1 MKKLT
6 FLLVLMSHIFYAQQK
21 VTITGTVK
29 NFKGKSVVAETL
41 KNSLRYEYI
50 ILDTTKLDKN
60 GKFTLKFNTE
70 KPSKIKLKIG
80 EEYTELYAVNG
91 DNISISV
98 DAKNFDKSI
107 KYNGSNKEWNQF
119 VASEI
124 LNENWNFRYSICKN
138 KESLFLDSLQIFY
151 LSKIKNAET
160 LILNDVLK
168 AFVLEY
174 IDYTQANIK
183 LMYTY
188 YHKNMNKLE
197 EKPQLS
203 TNYYDFISK
212 LNLNNQKTLNLSLYQ
227 QLLGYLSNHYTEEL
241 YNKDTT
247 QSYDS
252 LNQIVIQNR
261 FKNFDKEILVSN
273 EIIETLMY
281 GFDVLKADSLLM
293 KNDELLKNS
302 TFKNEITEVRDKV
315 KKYAKGA
322 VAQSFS
328 FPDMNGKMVSLSD
341 FKGKIV
347 YLDVW
352 ASWCGP
358 CRREIPAAK
367 ELEKQMHGKD
377 VVFLCVSVDGDEAAW
392 KKIVKEKELTG
403 IHIHSKG
410 DFKSEMTKLYDINSI
425 PTYIIIDR
433 NGKIWKMGAERPSGK
448 AKEELEEALK

>member
-6 FLLVLMSHIFYAQQK
+6 FLFLFVSHFLIAQK
-21 VTITGTVK
+21 NVTISGTVK
-29 NFKGKSVVAETL
+29 NFKGKSVMVETL
-41 KNSLRYEYI
+41 KNSLRFEYT

-60 GKFTLKFNTE
+60 GKFTLKFNIE

-151 LSKIKNAET
+151 VSKIKNAET
-160 LILNDVLK
+160 LLLNDVLK

-174 IDYTQANIK
+174 FDYTQANIK

-212 LNLNNQKTLNLSLYQ
+212 INLNNQKT
-227 QLLGYLSNHYTEEL
+227 
-241 YNKDTT
+241 
-247 QSYDS
+247 
-252 LNQIVIQNR
+252 
-261 FKNFDKEILVSN
+261 
-273 EIIETLMY
+273 
-281 GFDVLKADSLLM
+281 
-293 KNDELLKNS
+293 
-302 TFKNEITEVRDKV
+302 
-315 KKYAKGA
+315 
-322 VAQSFS
+322 
-328 FPDMNGKMVSLSD
+328 
-341 FKGKIV
+341 
-347 YLDVW
+347 
-352 ASWCGP
+352 
-358 CRREIPAAK
+358 
-367 ELEKQMHGKD
+367 
-377 VVFLCVSVDGDEAAW
+377 
-392 KKIVKEKELTG
+392 
-403 IHIHSKG
+403 
-410 DFKSEMTKLYDINSI
+410 
-425 PTYIIIDR
+425 
-433 NGKIWKMGAERPSGK
+433 
-448 AKEELEEALK
+448 